1 MGSSHLEVLVHAVTA
16 HFMFHLMR
24 NITGER
30 NKSTFGLQNKQVR
43 TKNCL
48 GRNHIPL
55 SRHITNYMIIK
66 GDTKERQQESDGNS
80 PQSCFSLQPSVGT
93 DDSLITSNKH
103 VFTATDSQ
111 VRTLTGE
118 KGASQLLA

>member
-1 MGSSHLEVLVHAVTA
+1 MHAVTA